1 WGDGKFMASV
11 GHITL
16 EKAKEYLEKQE
27 THHAN
32 NSTESPPFRVGV
44 EVNLFHK
51 TVSSLFGH
59 LKLKIRIYVYNPS
72 IGNHKVKLANAK
84 ARFYLDKRANQ
95 TYYIWRLASTKI
107 VEEWKGRVQTITGNH
122 QYYAS
127 ILRGFFAGEGN
138 IKTGSH
144 SNRTIRIAQGK
155 PFPLL
160 EKILTKFK
168 VDFKYSLAERSYVIV
183 GKRNWDVLA
192 QLGIADLHPIKKT
205 KFWNTYNSYKEEHY
219 SANYLKTKILQLL
232 EKPYTS
238 QQLAGIMGR
247 SQARVYDI
255 LGNLKQLGI
264 VKNYRVGSKDYWIRK
279 DQNIIILSLT
289 KQKYLS
295 YLNRSAMSTNNLCN
309 KLKVGWKCSF
319 RRLNEL
325 KRLGLVKRN
334 EDKTWKRLKIDKKVI
349 CL

>member
-1 WGDGKFMASV
+1 MTLYQNSAYKHGVGWSIWHFEWVTKYRYKVFRDEELKKLCGIAFEEAARRYRFRLEDYEIQPEHIHLLVHLRPSMSPSEAVGLIKGYSSRLLFLAANEKLLGYYKWNEGKSLWGDGKFMASV

-238 QQLAGIMGR
+238 Q
-247 SQARVYDI
+247 
-255 LGNLKQLGI
+255 
-264 VKNYRVGSKDYWIRK
+264 
-279 DQNIIILSLT
+279 
-289 KQKYLS
+289 
-295 YLNRSAMSTNNLCN
+295 
-309 KLKVGWKCSF
+309 
-319 RRLNEL
+319 
-325 KRLGLVKRN
+325 
-334 EDKTWKRLKIDKKVI
+334 
-349 CL
+349 